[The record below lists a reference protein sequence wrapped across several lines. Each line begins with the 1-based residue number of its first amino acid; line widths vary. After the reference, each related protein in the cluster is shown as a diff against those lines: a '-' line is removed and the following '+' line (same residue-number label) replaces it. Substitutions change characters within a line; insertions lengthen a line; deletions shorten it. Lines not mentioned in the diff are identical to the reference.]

1 MLCHVVLQR
10 FAEQD
15 ESKRR
20 YEKMNYIRSDVFRST
35 HLTISWITPE
45 GADLAP
51 AAIFSA
57 VEADSDSSL
66 ASGNTT
72 MALVSTVSHRYS
84 HAWYRRGI
92 P

>member
-1 MLCHVVLQR
+1 MLRHGVLRR
-10 FAEQD
+10 FAAQA
-15 ESKRR
+15 ESKPRH
-20 YEKMNYIRSDVFRST
+20 EKMHYIRSDVVRSI
-35 HLTISWITPE
+35 HLASRWITPE

>member
-1 MLCHVVLQR
+1 MLCHAVLQR
-10 FAEQD
+10 LAEQD

-45 GADLAP
+45 GAYLAP
-51 AAIFSA
+51 SAIFSA
-57 VEADSDSSL
+57 VEADSDSPL
-66 ASGNTT
+66 ARGNTT
-72 MALVSTVSHRYS
+72 MALVSAVSHRCS
-84 HAWYRRGI
+84 HAWYRGGT